1 MFFEVSK
8 KAECELHKS
17 VKTFL
22 EAVQLYRA
30 IFSQLANQQ
39 GGIKMFIHK
48 KLWENYRGSW
58 ERTPPQKF
66 FAILGSK
73 ILLTTK
79 NMLTNKGGVKTSVKI
94 SRDITV
100 CS

>member
-48 KLWENYRGSW
+48 NYEKITGG
-58 ERTPPQKF
+58 
-66 FAILGSK
+66 LGSGPPPRNFLQFWGLK
-73 ILLTTK
+73 
-79 NMLTNKGGVKTSVKI
+79 SF
-94 SRDITV
+94 
-100 CS
+100 